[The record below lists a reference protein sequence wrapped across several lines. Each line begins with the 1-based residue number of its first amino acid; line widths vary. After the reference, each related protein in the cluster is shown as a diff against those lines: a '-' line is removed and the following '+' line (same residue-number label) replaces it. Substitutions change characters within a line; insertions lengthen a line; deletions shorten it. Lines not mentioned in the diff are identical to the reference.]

1 MLLTLYDSYGNAK
14 ARIAPDES
22 STQDKEIQ
30 GDNLLKLSFTLYEF
44 VPIDVNDYMDY
55 GGERYWAVEKYAP
68 AQKSTVEWEYS
79 LQLYGIESLIKRFLV
94 LNNTDGENEAVFTL
108 TARPVDHVR
117 LIVKNINDGMDGTMN
132 FKAGA
137 VEGTENVVIDYTG
150 KYCHE
155 ALKEL
160 AEAVG
165 TEWWFDG
172 ETLNLCRCEHGE
184 EVALGYDKGLTSLDR
199 DTADGAKFYTRL
211 FPIGSTRNID
221 PEKYGHSRLMLPDG
235 AQYVDVNVEKYGII
249 HHYEQSAFAGIYPRR
264 VGVVGSVRHEEVKD
278 KDGKPFT
285 IYYFR
290 DNDLPFDPNDYEIGG
305 LVKRVSFQE
314 GSELAG
320 LGTDNDHYFEVN
332 FNSDTKEFEIIT
344 IWPYDDDTQLPG
356 GTLVP
361 KAGDKYILW
370 NIRMPDEYYGLAEK
384 ELRSAVDEYN
394 RKHAL
399 DVSRYKAPTDHV
411 WMEETGTELFIGR
424 RIRLESREYFPE
436 TGYRQSRIT
445 RISRKV
451 NLPGQMDLEISDALS
466 TGAMAKID
474 DAIADARNYAGTM
487 VGTINVPDI
496 IRSWD
501 TTKPADTNL
510 YSARRTHKEFLSKN
524 SEDTAQKLITF
535 LKGISLGKG
544 GKYYLD
550 EDGIAKL
557 AKLMLGDFV
566 KGSTGAGIYA
576 DAQGN
581 WHIEG
586 DYFHI
591 RKKLTAEEVEIM
603 KSTHIRGK
611 VINSPGSFTVY
622 KVEKIDGG
630 WRCYFKQKDGE
641 GRTVS
646 NTMAVDDYAYCE
658 TFNLTDQSGKLS
670 NHYWHRR
677 VFGLG
682 TDYVDICDN
691 SNSDDYASGSD
702 EPQVG
707 DEVSTL
713 GNRTNPE
720 RQHAIIQ
727 SAAGT
732 GSPYYRMYVGI
743 DSFSLPR
750 PKIQMSPTEGSWWTV
765 TDESGHEVTME
776 EYLSS
781 LRSQL
786 KAVQEQNDKQLV
798 IWFGDNIPTLD
809 TAPSSDWQDDL
820 TRLEHL
826 HDIYY
831 NRSYAQTGGGRAYS
845 FEQTAGGTGC
855 EWREITD
862 ADVLKSLE
870 EAVEAQRMARE
881 AQTTADKAVDA
892 VADMADDDRLTMAE
906 KLTLLREWESIME
919 ERPGLLKEANAAHVD
934 RSGYTSALRE
944 LATYLND
951 GEAWD
956 GSSVPSWLEEPGTR
970 DISGPTFRA
979 RWSAF
984 TSART
989 ALQTAIGNSHIRAF
1003 ASEPLPPYGVGDLW
1017 MDGSRTLVCV
1027 HGRDYGTSYDASD
1040 WTDLSDMVEAREPA
1054 RYLQALAERAL
1065 EEDPALTVT
1074 GADVKVY
1081 LGTSAAG
1088 HEDGDIAY
1096 SAGSGARIYT
1106 GSTATQG
1113 SSVLTA
1119 ACAGAHAALGDR
1131 TIRLTRSSSASPSGT
1146 ASRYDVN
1153 LVVLTAQDPI
1163 DGEYEERFVEVFV
1176 YNGDTWTLAG
1186 EAQTRGYLDIF
1197 GGKVRAVITGD
1208 NGDGTVG
1215 TSGLVTKNGFATVFS
1230 QTVDADGDIAR
1241 YSGLATYMNDND
1253 YVTGNSLRSYVSD
1266 HKFVT
1271 EASLDTYVKKVPGD
1285 DGSYTLE
1292 SGIRLAA
1299 DQITF
1304 LGKTVINDKFV
1315 VDDDGNVT
1323 MDGFT
1328 ATNANITGTIN
1339 AHEGNIA
1346 GFRIS
1351 GNGLT
1356 NTPFQNDAYIIF
1368 RNDYHKCFAGI
1379 GGNVLPATTG
1389 ARAVARFENEDEA
1402 DQWGLGYNV
1411 AMVVSAK
1418 GAHVGDD
1425 YTGNCAIDIL
1435 GGYIAGFGVK
1445 PKLIGLDT
1453 TTSSEDLG
1461 RLSVTLKKSVGAI
1474 WASTQ
1479 YYYKHT
1485 VDGKE
1490 VKDTKVRDVQIMLPS
1505 MTEADEGKMI
1515 WIKRGSNSRGELS
1528 LLAGIY
1534 SYKEYEG
1541 GRWTN
1546 KSSLSYFLID
1556 DDKEATSVSI
1566 ISEGDAMCFIFFPT
1580 LTVTMNNY
1588 TYHGCWIQWKAPRD
1602 W

>member
-1 MLLTLYDSYGNAK
+1 MLLTLYDSYGNVK

-44 VPIDVNDYMDY
+44 VPIDVNDYVDY
-55 GGERYWAVEKYAP
+55 SGERYWAVEKYAP

-94 LNNTDGENEAVFTL
+94 LNNTDGGNEAVFTL
-108 TARPVDHVR
+108 TGRPVDHVR
-117 LIVKNINDGMDGTMN
+117 LIVKNINDGMDGTTN

-394 RKHAL
+394 RRHAL

-411 WMEETGTELFIGR
+411 WMEDTGTELFIGR
-424 RIRLESREYFPE
+424 RIRLESKEYFPE

-474 DAIADARNYAGTM
+474 DAITDVRNYTGTM
-487 VGTINVPDI
+487 VGSINVPDI

-524 SEDTAQKLITF
+524 SEDVAQKLITF
-535 LKGISLGKG
+535 LEGIAVGKDG
-544 GKYYLD
+544 RYYLNG
-550 EDGIAKL
+550 DGVAQL
-557 AKLMLGDFV
+557 AKLMLGTFV
-566 KGSTGAGIYA
+566 KGSTGAGIYS

-586 DYFHI
+586 DYI
-591 RKKLTAEEVEIM
+591 DVRKKITAEEVEIM
-603 KSTHIRGK
+603 KSSHIRGK
-611 VINSPGSFTVY
+611 VINSPGSFTVS
-622 KVEKIDGG
+622 KVEKIAGG
-630 WRCYFKQKDGE
+630 WRCYFTQKDGE

-646 NTMAVDDYAYCE
+646 NTMGMDDYAYCE
-658 TFNLTDQSGKLS
+658 TFNLVNKDGKLS

-691 SNSDDYASGSD
+691 TDADDYASGSD

-713 GNRTNPE
+713 GNRTNPD

-727 SAAGT
+727 AAAGT

-743 DSFSLPR
+743 DSFSLPK
-750 PKIQMSPTEGSWWTV
+750 PKIQMSPTEGSWWMV
-765 TDESGHEVTME
+765 TDESGHELTME

-786 KAVQEQNDKQLV
+786 TAVQEQNDKQIV
-798 IWFGDNIPTLD
+798 IWFGDALPTLAND
-809 TAPSSDWQDDL
+809 PAKDWTDNA
-820 TRLEHL
+820 TRQEHL

-831 NRSYAQTGGGRAYS
+831 NKGYARTGGGRAYS
-845 FEQTAGGTGC
+845 FENTADGTGYG
-855 EWREITD
+855 WLEITD
-862 ADVLKSLE
+862 ADVLTSLE
-870 EAVEAQRMARE
+870 AANHAQD
-881 AQTTADKAVDA
+881 TADGKRRVFVAQPTREQEYDIGDLWVNATYKDGTVEYSNDVLRAVTAKKRGRDFSIADWQPVQQYTTKPLSVMEQLAGKTVQAIAGNEGTLDTLLNA
-892 VADMADDDRLTMAE
+892 VASGQEGSLLTMQGRLNTVISSLTGTTDLLHTAVWDDEGNLAGFRNVGLLRSVAGEDGSLTLFSDWYDAE
-906 KLTLLREWESIME
+906 GERKKSAGIKLTASQ
-919 ERPGLLKEANAAHVD
+919 
-934 RSGYTSALRE
+934 
-944 LATYLND
+944 
-951 GEAWD
+951 D
-956 GSSVPSWLEEPGTR
+956 GSSLL
-970 DISGPTFRA
+970 F
-979 RWSAF
+979 
-984 TSART
+984 
-989 ALQTAIGNSHIRAF
+989 
-1003 ASEPLPPYGVGDLW
+1003 
-1017 MDGSRTLVCV
+1017 
-1027 HGRDYGTSYDASD
+1027 
-1040 WTDLSDMVEAREPA
+1040 
-1054 RYLQALAERAL
+1054 
-1065 EEDPALTVT
+1065 
-1074 GADVKVY
+1074 
-1081 LGTSAAG
+1081 
-1088 HEDGDIAY
+1088 
-1096 SAGSGARIYT
+1096 
-1106 GSTATQG
+1106 
-1113 SSVLTA
+1113 
-1119 ACAGAHAALGDR
+1119 
-1131 TIRLTRSSSASPSGT
+1131 
-1146 ASRYDVN
+1146 
-1153 LVVLTAQDPI
+1153 
-1163 DGEYEERFVEVFV
+1163 
-1176 YNGDTWTLAG
+1176 
-1186 EAQTRGYLDIF
+1186 
-1197 GGKVRAVITGD
+1197 
-1208 NGDGTVG
+1208 
-1215 TSGLVTKNGFATVFS
+1215 
-1230 QTVDADGDIAR
+1230 DADHI
-1241 YSGLATYMNDND
+1241 N
-1253 YVTGNSLRSYVSD
+1253 
-1266 HKFVT
+1266 
-1271 EASLDTYVKKVPGD
+1271 
-1285 DGSYTLE
+1285 
-1292 SGIRLAA
+1292 
-1299 DQITF
+1299 F

-1315 VDDDGNVT
+1315 VDKDGNVT
-1323 MDGFT
+1323 MDHFT
-1328 ATNANITGTIN
+1328 ATNANITGKVTANKGYIGPFSIGGEGLYAGDYSKWWSDEKAN
-1339 AHEGNIA
+1339 FVYLNSSSFLLEQQVGYFKAGDIAHLMVGFGRGSDPTSKGDEDAYCASAMYIYRRMNSSTNDYKAAARIISDNVVGRDIALELQGALRVRGGIIEHGHFMEYAKNGDANVLDFSFGTTFLLKNSSDGSVMFFYPSLSEIRRQLEITDDSESFCVPFTLIVANDSGKIYFCSQCKASTPAPAQEGGKILGNGNIVKE
-1346 GFRIS
+1346 
-1351 GNGLT
+1351 
-1356 NTPFQNDAYIIF
+1356 Q
-1368 RNDYHKCFAGI
+1368 
-1379 GGNVLPATTG
+1379 
-1389 ARAVARFENEDEA
+1389 
-1402 DQWGLGYNV
+1402 
-1411 AMVVSAK
+1411 
-1418 GAHVGDD
+1418 
-1425 YTGNCAIDIL
+1425 IL
-1435 GGYIAGFGVK
+1435 GAGK
-1445 PKLIGLDT
+1445 YEY
-1453 TTSSEDLG
+1453 S
-1461 RLSVTLKKSVGAI
+1461 
-1474 WASTQ
+1474 
-1479 YYYKHT
+1479 
-1485 VDGKE
+1485 
-1490 VKDTKVRDVQIMLPS
+1490 RDNR
-1505 MTEADEGKMI
+1505 E
-1515 WIKRGSNSRGELS
+1515 NSDSR
-1528 LLAGIY
+1528 
-1534 SYKEYEG
+1534 
-1541 GRWTN
+1541 
-1546 KSSLSYFLID
+1546 
-1556 DDKEATSVSI
+1556 
-1566 ISEGDAMCFIFFPT
+1566 
-1580 LTVTMNNY
+1580 VTMVSGSVMRFATCFTPTSGYYCILLSNF
-1588 TYHGCWIQWKAPRD
+1588 
-1602 W
+1602 